1 MDIVQVKP
9 GRGGIRRD
17 SGKDGFEYRT
27 STGRRI
33 RAAATVRRIEAL
45 AIPPAWEQ
53 VWIAASPGA
62 HVQATGV
69 DAAGRTQYIYHP
81 LWREARDG
89 EKFARAQAFAERLPQ
104 LRRTVTR
111 DLGSDSSPRRAVAAA
126 VRLIDQ
132 AGLRVGAEDYAR
144 KNGSFGATT
153 LRRRHVRI
161 EEDQV
166 LLDFPGKSGQ
176 RWEIL
181 LRDPLLASYLASLP
195 RRPATAPALC
205 RPVRAGRR
213 VRWQAPTPGEVNAYI
228 AQAAGQGFTAKD
240 FRTWQGTV
248 TAALTLSEASQKGVD
263 PAAAVVAAMRATAER
278 LHNTP
283 AVARSAYIDPRVIEL
298 FEAGR
303 VADRALQPDRAVLQL
318 LD

>member
-1 MDIVQVKP
+1 MQVKP

-27 STGRRI
+27 STGRLI
-33 RAAATVRRIEAL
+33 RAAATLRRIDLL

-53 VWIAASPGA
+53 VWIASSPGA
-62 HVQATGV
+62 HVQATGE

-81 LWREARDG
+81 LWREARDV

-104 LRRTVTR
+104 LRRAVTR

-153 LRRRHVRI
+153 LRRRHVRV
-161 EEDQV
+161 EEDEV

-176 RWEIL
+176 RWEIR

-205 RPVRAGRR
+205 RPVRGGRR
-213 VRWQAPTPGEVNAYI
+213 IRWQAPTPGEVNAYI

-248 TAALTLSEASQKGVD
+248 TAALTLSEASQKGTD
-263 PAAAVVAAMRATAER
+263 LAAAVTAAVRATAER

-298 FEAGR
+298 FEQGR